1 MTEQDREV
9 RVAKFSSRN
18 EPELREVAATP
29 RGRKPLVITVIAL
42 AVIFVVLS
50 GFLVWKSY
58 IAPQQNAV
66 SALEGIAASRGNIT
80 ALNTSM
86 VTYNGQKVAEANVKQ
101 KGLGQGDRLT
111 SPPAFIFTNGK
122 KDDSRKVLDFYF
134 DFSDQRSRDALISNS
149 NSLRALVE
157 SGKVELRLHSLLS
170 GRAYSVYASEALA
183 EVFSADSSHSWD
195 SLLVLLRNAPEY
207 ADSDSN
213 DEIVKGIV
221 SSVKNTGA
229 TSVDAESVKNGTFA
243 SWLLSVGNDPK
254 LNGAVAP
261 KLPYILVADR
271 ELSLS
276 VNQLNDSDAFKRA
289 VLREIDR

>member
-9 RVAKFSSRN
+9 RVARFSATG
-18 EPELREVAATP
+18 ELAEREIAAAP
-29 RGRKPLVITVIAL
+29 RGRKPLVIAVIAL
-42 AVIFVVLS
+42 AVVFVILS

-101 KGLGQGDRLT
+101 KGLGQGDKLT

-122 KDDSRKVLDFYF
+122 KDDSRKALDFYF

-149 NSLRALVE
+149 NSLQALVE

-229 TSVDAESVKNGTFA
+229 NSVDAESVKNGTFA

-261 KLPYILVADR
+261 KLPYILVDGR
-271 ELSLS
+271 TLNLS
-276 VNQLNDSDAFKRA
+276 VNQLNDSDAFKSA
-289 VLREIDR
+289 VLREID